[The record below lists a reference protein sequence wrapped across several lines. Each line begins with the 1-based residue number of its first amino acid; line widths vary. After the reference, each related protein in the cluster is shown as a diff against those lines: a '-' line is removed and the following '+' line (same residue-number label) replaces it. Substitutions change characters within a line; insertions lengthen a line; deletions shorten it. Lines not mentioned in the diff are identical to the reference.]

1 MKELSVKDNI
11 YKINALLPQN
21 VTLIAVSK
29 TKPVE
34 DIKEA
39 YEAGIRD
46 FGENKVQ
53 EMLTK
58 IDELNDDIRWH
69 LIGHLQRN
77 KVKYIAG
84 KVFLIHSLDSV
95 KLLEEIEKVYK
106 SKNLTANVLIEINIG
121 KEESKSGIL
130 KEDLEAL
137 LKACELCKNVKI
149 KGLMAVI
156 PKGDEESSKRYFR
169 AMKNIWD
176 ELKSRNMKNI
186 SMDYLSMGMTHD
198 YKIAIEEG
206 TNMVRIGEG
215 IFGSRNY
222 NL

>member
-11 YKINALLPQN
+11 YKINASLPQN

-29 TKPVE
+29 TKPVQ

-130 KEDLEAL
+130 KEDLEGL
-137 LKACELCKNVKI
+137 LKACELCKNVKV

>member
-11 YKINALLPQN
+11 YKINASLPQN

-29 TKPVE
+29 TKPVQ

-106 SKNLTANVLIEINIG
+106 SKNLTSNVLIEINIG